1 MAPQKRLRN
10 AKYSTARKGG
20 KIRKR
25 HHRKT
30 VRGHRHSTA
39 GKIFPP
45 LDVRNPKQLNH
56 IMERITKGPV
66 TVLVVYADWCGHCH
80 KLMPHVKSAANVRG
94 RNVQIMSI
102 RDDML
107 SGYNTKV
114 NSFNRAAS
122 PIEVDGYPSVLLV
135 NQNGEKISEIAP
147 TKEALESAMVNVA
160 PVALEAGIATGLAA
174 ELETPKSLNSINKR
188 NAIKPRNGSP
198 EEIVEDIV
206 ENDLVVPE
214 KNTSAVNEAV
224 SFEHLENDNIISD
237 GEEPIEIGESALDVG
252 VSPAIK
258 NLTFSSNANA
268 RKPSANRV
276 ITQTV
281 PINAVSKNKLNNTE
295 GLSKH
300 DAEEITSLRAEPVS
314 PGAGSDT
321 RPIKAVVGGGNRG
334 GSLYG
339 IMSQSAY
346 RLAPAAV
353 LLATAAA
360 VMKKKTRSKRS
371 MVKKGAKRSAARST
385 KRRYVKKR

>member
-25 HHRKT
+25 YHRKT
-30 VRGHRHSTA
+30 VRGRRQSTA
-39 GKIFPP
+39 GKILPP
-45 LDVRNPKQLNH
+45 LDIRNPKQLTH
-56 IMERITKGPV
+56 IMERIKKGPV

-80 KLMPHVKSAANVRG
+80 KLMPHVKSAANVPG
-94 RNVQIMSI
+94 RNVQIMSV

-107 SGYNTKV
+107 SGYNKMV
-114 NSFNRAAS
+114 NSVNRSAS

-135 NQNGEKISEIAP
+135 NQNGEKLSEIAP
-147 TKEALESAMVNVA
+147 TKEALESAVVNVA
-160 PVALEAGIATGLAA
+160 PVAVEAGIATGLAA
-174 ELETPKSLNSINKR
+174 ELESPTSMNSINKR
-188 NAIKPRNGSP
+188 NAVKPRNGSP
-198 EEIVEDIV
+198 EEIVENV
-206 ENDLVVPE
+206 AENELVVP
-214 KNTSAVNEAV
+214 KNNAFAVNEAV

-237 GEEPIEIGESALDVG
+237 GEESINGEAALDVG
-252 VSPAIK
+252 VSPTIK

-268 RKPSANRV
+268 RKPSPNRI
-276 ITQTV
+276 ITQSV
-281 PINAVSKNKLNNTE
+281 PINAVSNNKMNNTE

-360 VMKKKTRSKRS
+360 VMKKKTRSTRS
-371 MVKKGAKRSAARST
+371 KQSK
-385 KRRYVKKR
+385 KRRITKKR